1 MSFIQIT
8 ITHSKGHMQ
17 HVRGSQDCCIHCPWS
32 AQATV
37 DQHLCPGLLDTHR
50 QIWLSLLWDQ
60 CSFLLGPG
68 VHKVLFVSSQSLMET
83 VTDFIFGGLQITA
96 DGDCSHEIKF
106 LVLWEKNY
114 DNLDSILKRRH
125 YFANKGPSSQSYGF
139 SSSHIWM
146 WELDHKE
153 SWVPKNWKLM
163 LLSCGVGEDSWE
175 SLGLQGDPT
184 SPS

>member
-1 MSFIQIT
+1 MPVAPRTVVFIAPDLHRPLLTNTSVQDFWT
-8 ITHSKGHMQ
+8 LTGKS
-17 HVRGSQDCCIHCPWS
+17 GSVSCGIS
-32 AQATV
+32 APFSWVLVCTRFCLFPPRVWWKQWQT
-37 DQHLCPGLLDTHR
+37 L
-50 QIWLSLLWDQ
+50 
-60 CSFLLGPG
+60 FL
-68 VHKVLFVSSQSLMET
+68 
-83 VTDFIFGGLQITA
+83 GGLQITA